1 MYAIVDI
8 ETTGG
13 HASASSITEVAI
25 ILHDGK
31 NIEGKYHTLV
41 NPQVNIP
48 RYITAITGITTEM
61 LADAPLFE
69 QVADKIFNL
78 LQDRV
83 FVAHNVNFDY
93 SFLKHHLGSNGYD
106 LDTRKLCT
114 VRLSRKIYKG
124 LQSYS
129 LGNLCR
135 DLDISIED
143 RHRAM
148 GDANATAVLFEKL
161 CRDDNEGLIPK
172 MLKSGS
178 REAYL
183 PLHLNASDINN
194 LPHSPGV
201 YYFHDQKDKVIYVG
215 KAVDLRKRV
224 TSHFSNNAP
233 SRRKQELI
241 RNVHK
246 ITFKECGSE
255 FISLLYESVE
265 IKRLWPKYNYSQKK
279 WEFNF
284 GLFAYEDQRGIMR
297 LGIERKRK
305 NFQPLYTFSL
315 LTEGHTLLRKMMREF
330 ELCPKHCFLQTGNEK
345 CTGMEEHFC
354 RGICEGKEDVQTY
367 NIRVNQALSKLQ
379 NDLTTLAIMEQGRNE
394 NEKSVV
400 LMENGVFYG
409 LGFIEKEVNILERE
423 RLKEYLTPY
432 PENEMIRSL
441 ILRHAEKHPEKIKVY
456 TN

>member
-1 MYAIVDI
+1 MFAIVDI

-13 HASASSITEVAI
+13 HASAGSITEIAI

-31 NIEGKYHTLV
+31 QVEGRYHTLV
-41 NPQVNIP
+41 NPQVRIP
-48 RYITAITGITTEM
+48 HYITAITGITSEM

-69 QVADKIFNL
+69 QVADKVFNL
-78 LQDRV
+78 LQGRV

-93 SFLKHHLGSNGYD
+93 SFLKHQFASHGFVLE
-106 LDTRKLCT
+106 TKKLCT

-135 DLDISIED
+135 DLDINIQN

-148 GDANATAVLFEKL
+148 GDANATAILFEKL
-161 CRDDNEGLIPK
+161 CCNDKEGIIGK

-183 PLHLNASDINN
+183 PLHLNVSDINN
-194 LPHSPGV
+194 LPHSSGV

-215 KAVDLRKRV
+215 KAVDLKKRV

-233 SRRKQELI
+233 SKRKQELI
-241 RNVHK
+241 RNLHK
-246 ITFKECGSE
+246 ITYQECGSE
-255 FISLLYESVE
+255 FLSLLYESVE
-265 IKRLWPKYNYSQKK
+265 IKRLWPRYNYSQKK

-284 GLFAYEDQRGIMR
+284 VLFAYEDQRGILR

-305 NFQPLYTFSL
+305 SVQALYTFSL
-315 LTEGHTLLRKMMREF
+315 LTEGHSLLRKMMREF

-345 CTGMEEHFC
+345 CAGIEEHYC
-354 RGICEGKEDVQTY
+354 KGICEGREDVQSY
-367 NIRVNQALSKLQ
+367 NLRVNKALLKLR
-379 NDLTTLAIMEQGRNE
+379 NELPNMAILEDGRNE

-400 LMENGVFYG
+400 LMEQGVFYG
-409 LGFIEKEVNILERE
+409 LGFIEKGIDISERE
-423 RLKEYLTPY
+423 KLKEYLTPY

-441 ILRHAEKHPEKIKVY
+441 ILRHAEKNPEKIINY
-456 TN
+456 TV

>member
-31 NIEGKYHTLV
+31 KVEGRYHTLV
-41 NPQVNIP
+41 NPQVYIP

-61 LADAPLFE
+61 LEDAPLFD

-78 LQDRV
+78 LQGRV

-93 SFLKHHLGSNGYD
+93 SFLKHHLGSNGYE
-106 LDTRKLCT
+106 LDTKKLCT

-148 GDANATAVLFEKL
+148 GDANATAILFEKL
-161 CRDDNEGLIPK
+161 CRDDKDALISK

-246 ITFKECGSE
+246 ITFRECGSE

-284 GLFAYEDQRGIMR
+284 GLFAYEDQRGIIR

-315 LTEGHTLLRKMMREF
+315 LTEGHGLLRKMMREF
-330 ELCPKHCFLQTGNEK
+330 ELCPKHCFLQTSNER
-345 CTGMEEHFC
+345 CTGIEENYC
-354 RGICEGKEDVQTY
+354 RGICEGNEDVQSY
-367 NIRVNQALSKLQ
+367 NLRVNQALLKLK
-379 NDLTTLAIMEQGRNE
+379 NDLPNLAIMEEGRNE

-400 LMENGVFYG
+400 LMEQGVFYG
-409 LGFIEKEVNILERE
+409 LGFIEKEVNISERE
-423 RLKEYLTPY
+423 KLKEYLTPY

-456 TN
+456 TQ